1 MNEEYLKRVL
11 ETYLNLRTI
20 IDSTRKQYLGMKK
33 MKGTY
38 LKTGINYDL
47 ELEYEIAYLKKQL
60 DHLKKRKELLN
71 LLQNR
76 LSAIAQ
82 VKQEHKANSKKELSV
97 ANGDQ
102 LYVLSMVG
110 RSKEEPERYAFCKMI
125 GGRIPLKG
133 NVPHECL
140 DITQQEEIE
149 KDEFEQQWQ
158 VVESHW
164 DEYLKIQQIFESS
177 EENKKSN
184 QKIVIPE
191 PNLLECPK
199 LVVCFDFDSTNA
211 NELSIKSNE
220 KVTLLQIVKGGWSLI
235 SNEKK
240 EIGFVPSSFLTQY
253 IPEDEDEGEDEDEQI
268 NEEENVAQNENEN
281 ENVNV
286 NVNVDEN
293 ENENENENVNV
304 NEEKVEKEEKFTE
317 HQENIKS
324 QKETEKESENQTEK
338 EKEKEIEIEKEK
350 NYEQLQKY
358 KIPQN
363 DQTKEEKK
371 EVKNEKDF
379 EWYLKANTKLRRH
392 VERLNKNLI
401 EIKEENEKLKK
412 IAKSKKNKK

>member
-11 ETYLNLRTI
+11 ETYLNLRTTL
-20 IDSTRKQYLGMKK
+20 DSTRKQYLGMKK

-47 ELEYEIAYLKKQL
+47 DLEYEIAYLKKQL

-184 QKIVIPE
+184 QRIVIPE
-191 PNLLECPK
+191 PNMLECPK

-253 IPEDEDEGEDEDEQI
+253 IPEDEDEDEDEGEDEDEQI
-268 NEEENVAQNENEN
+268 NEEENLAQNENEN
-281 ENVNV
+281 ENVHV
-286 NVNVDEN
+286 
-293 ENENENENVNV
+293 NENENENVNV
-304 NEEKVEKEEKFTE
+304 NEEKVEKEEKFTG

-338 EKEKEIEIEKEK
+338 EKEIEIEKD
-350 NYEQLQKY
+350 
-358 KIPQN
+358 KIPEN

>member
-11 ETYLNLRTI
+11 ETYSNLRTTL
-20 IDSTRKQYLGMKK
+20 DSTRKQYLGMKK
-33 MKGTY
+33 MKDTY
-38 LKTGINYDL
+38 LKTGITYKKD
-47 ELEYEIAYLKKQL
+47 LEYEIAYLKKQL

-71 LLQNR
+71 YLQNR

-110 RSKEEPERYAFCKMI
+110 RSKEMPERYAFCKMI

-149 KDEFEQQWQ
+149 KEEFEQQWQ
-158 VVESHW
+158 VAESHW
-164 DEYLKIQQIFESS
+164 DEYLKIQHIFETI
-177 EENKKSN
+177 EENKKSE
-184 QKIVIPE
+184 QKIAIPE
-191 PNLLECPK
+191 LNTLKCPK

-235 SNEKK
+235 SNNKK
-240 EIGFVPSSFLTQY
+240 ETGFVPSSFLTQY
-253 IPEDEDEGEDEDEQI
+253 IPEDEDEDEEEEEHEEIMEQE
-268 NEEENVAQNENEN
+268 NEEENLHQN
-281 ENVNV
+281 
-286 NVNVDEN
+286 EN
-293 ENENENENVNV
+293 ENENENENNKEKE
-304 NEEKVEKEEKFTE
+304 NEEKEEKFTIQ
-317 HQENIKS
+317 QENTKI
-324 QKETEKESENQTEK
+324 QKDTEKVTENETEK
-338 EKEKEIEIEKEK
+338 EKETEKITKDETPK
-350 NYEQLQKY
+350 NQQR
-358 KIPQN
+358 
-363 DQTKEEKK
+363 KEEKK
-371 EVKNEKDF
+371 VVKNEKDF

-392 VERLNKNLI
+392 VERLNKKLI

-412 IAKSKKNKK
+412 IAKSKKKKN